1 MSQIGNGTL
10 PKKQIQSCTEEEIKK
25 WDWYA
30 RMLADKIAYDEFRG
44 IPHFFIL
51 RTSSTCRKGDY

>member
-1 MSQIGNGTL
+1 MSQIGNNTL
-10 PKKQIQSCTEEEIKK
+10 PEKQIQSWTEEEIKK